1 MRFAMNILTPLA
13 AFCLIGTA
21 YECSAQ
27 EKHFDRA
34 IVEKATEESP
44 VAGTTLLAV
53 RCDEQTDDPRLA
65 HGARRVRVHNP
76 VLRRYSSP
84 LFSNNLCC
92 SLRTVLT
99 SPQEAGTTCIARW
112 RGCVST
118 MWREFSSSDI
128 VTTRVRRSVPR
139 RLRSAAQ
146 KSFVSSWCVSTPRRT
161 KLRASKGGRT

>member
-1 MRFAMNILTPLA
+1 MRFAMNILPPLA

-21 YECSAQ
+21 YECPAQ

-34 IVEKATEESP
+34 IVEKT
-44 VAGTTLLAV
+44 
-53 RCDEQTDDPRLA
+53 
-65 HGARRVRVHNP
+65 NP

-99 SPQEAGTTCIARW
+99 SPQEAGTTCIAPW
-112 RGCVST
+112 RGCVNT

-128 VTTRVRRSVPR
+128 VTTRVRRHVPR
-139 RLRSAAQ
+139 RLRSAVQ

-161 KLRASKGGRT
+161 KLRVSKSGRIWTVLVEQAQQSASGRIGAPAFSSRGTLGA